1 MQPTNEQL
9 LEAIQKLQSQVNDLS
24 SAFYKNNFSAYQ
36 AFNKASVFSTS
47 LQVPRYTT
55 LPSCEVGQICENSG
69 KLMICSATNVWTVV
83 GSQT

>member
-1 MQPTNEQL
+1 MENTQLQEQVN
-9 LEAIQKLQSQVNDLS
+9 KLQSQLNDLQAQFS
-24 SAFYKNNFSAYQ
+24 KNNFSAYQ

-69 KLMICSATNVWTVV
+69 KLMICSATDTWTVV
-83 GSQT
+83 GTQS